1 MFTLR
6 ASFGSADKGARP
18 GFPAFIVIHHWGTPA
33 THRNV
38 KPATI
43 ADFLNRPGGNSS
55 AHAVIGPWEVI
66 QICPWQRVAWH
77 APGANAYGIGLELKP
92 FDDQTPKDEVSA
104 VFETAAWL
112 IAYLWHVC
120 PGLDRKLRWHQQFYN
135 TACPAEWISLIDS
148 LEKRAAEYF
157 PRIDPSKPTA
167 TKPLTERK
175 PPKMIMLHNTE
186 NGQVFISDGVEARY
200 LESGSLMSKLTQ
212 AGIPLVSVTSQ
223 ELSNFKILTNDDLK
237 ATARIRD
244 VKDLLTDSPS
254 MDGSLRETSVLNQ
267 IKQEIIK

>member
-1 MFTLR
+1 
-6 ASFGSADKGARP
+6 
-18 GFPAFIVIHHWGTPA
+18 
-33 THRNV
+33 
-38 KPATI
+38 
-43 ADFLNRPGGNSS
+43 
-55 AHAVIGPWEVI
+55 
-66 QICPWQRVAWH
+66 
-77 APGANAYGIGLELKP
+77 
-92 FDDQTPKDEVSA
+92 
-104 VFETAAWL
+104 
-112 IAYLWHVC
+112 
-120 PGLDRKLRWHQQFYN
+120 
-135 TACPAEWISLIDS
+135 
-148 LEKRAAEYF
+148 
-157 PRIDPSKPTA
+157 
-167 TKPLTERK
+167 
-175 PPKMIMLHNTE
+175 MIMLHNTE